1 MIEGLLEQRQILFE
15 IAEELYGDLWVGE
28 EAFWG
33 SPTEQQL
40 QKVHDSLFN
49 LGWSED
55 VTPEQMET
63 AKKIGK
69 ILGLELPPGDID

>member
-1 MIEGLLEQRQILFE
+1 MIEELLEHRQVLFQ
-15 IAEELYGDLWVGE
+15 IAEELYGDLWIGE

-40 QKVHDSLFN
+40 LGVHESLFN

-55 VTPEQMET
+55 ITPKQFET
-63 AKKIGK
+63 AKEIAK
-69 ILGLELPPGDID
+69 ILGLELPPED

>member
-1 MIEGLLEQRQILFE
+1 MIEELLEHRQILFQ
-15 IAEELYGDLWVGE
+15 IAEELYGELWIGD

-40 QKVHDSLFN
+40 LGVHERLFN

-55 VTPEQMET
+55 ITPKQFET
-63 AKKIGK
+63 AKEIAK
-69 ILGLELPPGDID
+69 ILGLELPPED

>member
-1 MIEGLLEQRQILFE
+1 MIEELLEHRQILFQ
-15 IAEELYGDLWVGE
+15 IAEELYGDLWIGE

-40 QKVHDSLFN
+40 QDVHEKLFN

-55 VTPEQMET
+55 ITPKQFET
-63 AKKIGK
+63 AKEIAK
-69 ILGLELPPGDID
+69 ILGLELPPGD

>member
-1 MIEGLLEQRQILFE
+1 MMNELLEHRQILFQ
-15 IAEELYGDLWVGE
+15 IAEELYGELWIGE

-40 QKVHDSLFN
+40 LGVHERLFN

-55 VTPEQMET
+55 ITPKQFET
-63 AKKIGK
+63 VKEIAK
-69 ILGLELPPGDID
+69 ILGLELPPED

>member
-1 MIEGLLEQRQILFE
+1 MIEELLEHRQILFQ
-15 IAEELYGDLWVGE
+15 IAEALYGDLWIGE

-40 QKVHDSLFN
+40 LGVHERLFN

-55 VTPEQMET
+55 ITPKQFET
-63 AKKIGK
+63 VKEIAK
-69 ILGLELPPGDID
+69 ILGRKG

>member
-1 MIEGLLEQRQILFE
+1 MIEELLKHRQILFQ
-15 IAEELYGDLWVGE
+15 IAEELYGDLWIGE

-40 QKVHDSLFN
+40 LGVHERLFN

-55 VTPEQMET
+55 ITPKQFET
-63 AKKIGK
+63 AKEIAK
-69 ILGLELPPGDID
+69 ILGLELPPED

>member
-1 MIEGLLEQRQILFE
+1 MIEELLEHRQVLCQ
-15 IAEELYGDLWVGE
+15 IAEELYGDLWIGE

-40 QKVHDSLFN
+40 LGVHERLFN

-55 VTPEQMET
+55 ITPKQFET
-63 AKKIGK
+63 AKEIAK
-69 ILGLELPPGDID
+69 ILGLELPPED

>member
-1 MIEGLLEQRQILFE
+1 MEELLEHRQVLFQ
-15 IAEELYGDLWVGE
+15 IAEELYGDLWIGE

-40 QKVHDSLFN
+40 QGIHDSLFN

-55 VTPEQMET
+55 VTPKQMET
-63 AKKIGK
+63 AKEIGK
-69 ILGLELPPGDID
+69 ILGLELPPNN

>member
-15 IAEELYGDLWVGE
+15 IAEELYGDLWIGE
-28 EAFWG
+28 ESFWG

-40 QKVHDSLFN
+40 QRVHESLFN

-69 ILGLELPPGDID
+69 ILGLELPPED

>member
-1 MIEGLLEQRQILFE
+1 MIEALLEQRQILFE

-33 SPTEQQL
+33 SPTERQL
-40 QKVHDSLFN
+40 TEVHNSLFN

-55 VTPEQMET
+55 LTPQQLAD
-63 AKKIGK
+63 AKKLAK
-69 ILGLELPPGDID
+69 ILGLELPPED

>member
-1 MIEGLLEQRQILFE
+1 MIEELLEHRQVLFQ
-15 IAEELYGDLWVGE
+15 IAEELYGDLWIGE

-40 QKVHDSLFN
+40 LGVHERLFN

-55 VTPEQMET
+55 ITPKQFET
-63 AKKIGK
+63 AKEIAK
-69 ILGLELPPGDID
+69 ILGLELPPED

>member
-1 MIEGLLEQRQILFE
+1 MTEELLEHRQILFQ
-15 IAEELYGDLWVGE
+15 IAEELYGDLWIGE

-40 QKVHDSLFN
+40 LGVHERLFN

-55 VTPEQMET
+55 ITPKQFET
-63 AKKIGK
+63 AKEIAK
-69 ILGLELPPGDID
+69 ILGLELPPED

>member
-1 MIEGLLEQRQILFE
+1 MIEELLEHRQILFQ
-15 IAEELYGDLWVGE
+15 IAEELYGELWIGE

-40 QKVHDSLFN
+40 QGVHERLFN

-55 VTPEQMET
+55 ITPKQFET
-63 AKKIGK
+63 AKEIAK
-69 ILGLELPPGDID
+69 ILGLELPPED

>member
-1 MIEGLLEQRQILFE
+1 MIEELLEHRQVLFQ
-15 IAEELYGDLWVGE
+15 IAEELYGELWIGE

-40 QKVHDSLFN
+40 QGVHERLFN

-55 VTPEQMET
+55 ITPKQFET
-63 AKKIGK
+63 AKEIAK
-69 ILGLELPPGDID
+69 ILGLELPPED

>member
-1 MIEGLLEQRQILFE
+1 MIEELLEHRQILFQ
-15 IAEELYGDLWVGE
+15 IAEELYGELWIGE

-40 QKVHDSLFN
+40 LGVHERLFN

-55 VTPEQMET
+55 ITPKQFET
-63 AKKIGK
+63 AKEIAK
-69 ILGLELPPGDID
+69 ILGLELPPED

>member
-1 MIEGLLEQRQILFE
+1 MIEELLEHRQILFQ
-15 IAEELYGDLWVGE
+15 IAEELYGELWIGE

-40 QKVHDSLFN
+40 LGVHERLFN

-55 VTPEQMET
+55 ITPKQFET
-63 AKKIGK
+63 AKEIAK
-69 ILGLELPPGDID
+69 ILGLELPPNN

>member
-1 MIEGLLEQRQILFE
+1 MIEELLEHRQILFQ
-15 IAEELYGDLWVGE
+15 IAEELYGDLWIGE

-40 QKVHDSLFN
+40 LGVHEKLFN

-55 VTPEQMET
+55 ITPKQFET
-63 AKKIGK
+63 AKEIAK
-69 ILGLELPPGDID
+69 ILGLELPPNN

>member
-1 MIEGLLEQRQILFE
+1 MMNELLEHRQILFQ
-15 IAEELYGDLWVGE
+15 IAEELYGELWIGE

-40 QKVHDSLFN
+40 LGVHERLFN

-55 VTPEQMET
+55 ITPKQFET
-63 AKKIGK
+63 AKEIAK
-69 ILGLELPPGDID
+69 ILGLELPPED

>member
-1 MIEGLLEQRQILFE
+1 MIEELLEHRQILFQ
-15 IAEELYGDLWVGE
+15 IAEALYGDLWIGE

-40 QKVHDSLFN
+40 LGVHERLFN

-55 VTPEQMET
+55 ITPKQFET
-63 AKKIGK
+63 VKEIAK
-69 ILGLELPPGDID
+69 ILGLELPPGD

>member
-1 MIEGLLEQRQILFE
+1 MVEELLEHRQILFQ
-15 IAEELYGDLWVGE
+15 IAEELYGELWIGE

-40 QKVHDSLFN
+40 LGVHERLFN

-55 VTPEQMET
+55 ITPKQFET
-63 AKKIGK
+63 AKEIAK
-69 ILGLELPPGDID
+69 ILGLELPPED

>member
-1 MIEGLLEQRQILFE
+1 VIEELLEHRQILFQ
-15 IAEELYGDLWVGE
+15 IAEELYGELWIGE

-40 QKVHDSLFN
+40 QGVHERLFN

-55 VTPEQMET
+55 ITPKQFET
-63 AKKIGK
+63 AKEIAK
-69 ILGLELPPGDID
+69 ILGLELPPED

>member
-1 MIEGLLEQRQILFE
+1 MLEGLLEQRQILFE
-15 IAEELYGDLWVGE
+15 IAEALYGDLWIGE

-33 SPTEQQL
+33 SPTERQL
-40 QKVHDSLFN
+40 MELHEKLFN

-63 AKKIGK
+63 VKKIGK
-69 ILGLELPPGDID
+69 ILGLELPPED

>member
-1 MIEGLLEQRQILFE
+1 MIEELLEHRQVLFQ
-15 IAEELYGDLWVGE
+15 IAEELYGDLWIGE

-40 QKVHDSLFN
+40 LGVHERLFN

-55 VTPEQMET
+55 MTPKQFET
-63 AKKIGK
+63 AKEIAK
-69 ILGLELPPGDID
+69 ILGLELPPED

>member
-1 MIEGLLEQRQILFE
+1 MIEELLEHRQILFQ
-15 IAEELYGDLWVGE
+15 IAEELYGDLWIGE

-40 QKVHDSLFN
+40 LGVHERLFN

-55 VTPEQMET
+55 ITPKQFET
-63 AKKIGK
+63 AKEIAK
-69 ILGLELPPGDID
+69 ILGLELPPNN

>member
-15 IAEELYGDLWVGE
+15 IAEELYGDLWIGE
-28 EAFWG
+28 ESFWG

-69 ILGLELPPGDID
+69 ILGLELPPED

>member
-1 MIEGLLEQRQILFE
+1 MVEELLEHRQILFQ
-15 IAEELYGDLWVGE
+15 IAEELYGELWIGE

-40 QKVHDSLFN
+40 QGVHERLFN

-55 VTPEQMET
+55 ITPKQFET
-63 AKKIGK
+63 AKEIAK
-69 ILGLELPPGDID
+69 ILGLELPPED

>member
-1 MIEGLLEQRQILFE
+1 MIEELLEHRQTLFE
-15 IAEELYGDLWVGE
+15 IAEVLYGDLWIGE

-40 QKVHDSLFN
+40 LGIHERLFN

-55 VTPEQMET
+55 ITPKQFET
-63 AKKIGK
+63 AKEIAK
-69 ILGLELPPGDID
+69 ILGLELPPED

>member
-1 MIEGLLEQRQILFE
+1 MMNELLEHRQILFQ
-15 IAEELYGDLWVGE
+15 IAEALYGDLWIGE

-40 QKVHDSLFN
+40 LGVHERLFN

-55 VTPEQMET
+55 ITPKQFET
-63 AKKIGK
+63 AKEIAK
-69 ILGLELPPGDID
+69 ILGLELPPED

>member
-1 MIEGLLEQRQILFE
+1 MIEELLEHRQVLFQ
-15 IAEELYGDLWVGE
+15 IAEELYGDLWIGE

-40 QKVHDSLFN
+40 LGVHERLFN

-55 VTPEQMET
+55 ITPKQFET
-63 AKKIGK
+63 AKEIAK
-69 ILGLELPPGDID
+69 ILGLGLPPED

>member
-1 MIEGLLEQRQILFE
+1 MIQELLEQRQILFE
-15 IAEELYGDLWVGE
+15 IAEELYGDLWIGE
-28 EAFWG
+28 KAFWG

-40 QKVHDSLFN
+40 QKIHDSLFN

-69 ILGLELPPGDID
+69 ILGLELPPED

>member
-1 MIEGLLEQRQILFE
+1 
-15 IAEELYGDLWVGE
+15 LWIGE

-40 QKVHDSLFN
+40 QRVHERLFN

-55 VTPEQMET
+55 ITPKQFET
-63 AKKIGK
+63 AKEIAK
-69 ILGLELPPGDID
+69 ILGLELPPED

>member
-1 MIEGLLEQRQILFE
+1 MIEELLEHRQILFQ
-15 IAEELYGDLWVGE
+15 IAEELYGDLWIGE

-40 QKVHDSLFN
+40 LGVHERLFN

-55 VTPEQMET
+55 ITPKQFET
-63 AKKIGK
+63 AKEIAK
-69 ILGLELPPGDID
+69 ILGLGLPPED

>member
-1 MIEGLLEQRQILFE
+1 MIQELLEQRQILFE
-15 IAEELYGDLWVGE
+15 IAEELYGDLWIGE
-28 EAFWG
+28 ESFWG

-69 ILGLELPPGDID
+69 ILGLELPPED

>member
-1 MIEGLLEQRQILFE
+1 MIEELLEHRQILFQ
-15 IAEELYGDLWVGE
+15 IAEELYGDLWIGE

-40 QKVHDSLFN
+40 QGVHERLFN

-55 VTPEQMET
+55 ITPKQFET
-63 AKKIGK
+63 AKEIAK
-69 ILGLELPPGDID
+69 ILGLELPPED

>member
-1 MIEGLLEQRQILFE
+1 MMNELLEHRQILFQ
-15 IAEELYGDLWVGE
+15 IAEELYGDLWIGE

-40 QKVHDSLFN
+40 LGVHERLFN

-55 VTPEQMET
+55 ITPKQFET
-63 AKKIGK
+63 AKEIAK
-69 ILGLELPPGDID
+69 ILGLELPPED